1 MNPEDQTQPE
11 DATRELLGAYAL
23 DAVDDVER
31 RRVEKLL
38 AIDGAAQ
45 TELEQFEGVVD
56 ALGDAVEVDPP
67 ASLWTA
73 IQNAID
79 AEDAVD
85 SPAQA
90 SPAQTT
96 SSSSKKL
103 TFRTPVLAAAAVLA
117 VFVIGGAIFVSARQ
131 DNNVPDTIAAMTAM
145 ANDAASKPG
154 SRTGVLSDPQQTM
167 SVKVVVDAQGHG
179 FLMTDPL
186 PALPQDETYQL
197 WAADDGTMISLG
209 MLGSNPQMSLVSID
223 ASVTELALTREPMS
237 GSVSPTHNPMATGS
251 LA

>member
-1 MNPEDQTQPE
+1 MTPEDQKQPE
-11 DATRELLGAYAL
+11 DAARELLGAYAL

-31 RRVEKLL
+31 RRVDRLL
-38 AIDGAAQ
+38 ANDASAQ
-45 TELEQFEGVVD
+45 TELEKFEGVVD

-67 ASLWTA
+67 ASLWA
-73 IQNAID
+73 SIQDAID
-79 AEDAVD
+79 VEGAGNK
-85 SPAQA
+85 A
-90 SPAQTT
+90 SQSLPPKTT
-96 SSSSKKL
+96 SSSRKHL

-117 VFVIGGAIFVSARQ
+117 VFVIGSAIFVSVRKEK
-131 DNNVPDTIAAMTAM
+131 NVPDSIAAMTTM

-154 SRTGVLSDPQQTM
+154 SRTGVLSDPRQTM
-167 SVKVVVDAQGHG
+167 NVKVVVDAQGHG
-179 FLMTDPL
+179 FLMTDQL

-197 WAADDGTMISLG
+197 WAANNGTMISLG
-209 MLGSNPQMSLVSID
+209 MLGSDPQMSLVSID

>member
-1 MNPEDQTQPE
+1 MTPKDQTQPE

-31 RRVEKLL
+31 RRVKKLL
-38 AIDGAAQ
+38 ASDGAAQ
-45 TELEQFEGVVD
+45 TELDQFEGVVD

-79 AEDAVD
+79 ADVAVD
-85 SPAQA
+85 SPTQA

-96 SSSSKKL
+96 SSSSKKWN
-103 TFRTPVLAAAAVLA
+103 FRTPVLAAAAVLA
-117 VFVIGGAIFVSARQ
+117 VFVIGGSIFVSARQ
-131 DNNVPDTIAAMTAM
+131 DNNVPDSIAAMTAM

-186 PALPQDETYQL
+186 PTLPQDETYQL
-197 WAADDGTMISLG
+197 WAANDGTMISLG

-223 ASVTELALTREPMS
+223 ASVTELALTREPVS

>member
-1 MNPEDQTQPE
+1 MTSEDQTQPE

-31 RRVEKLL
+31 RRVERLL
-38 AIDGAAQ
+38 ASDTTVQ
-45 TELEQFEGVVD
+45 SELEQLRLAVD
-56 ALGDAVEVDPP
+56 QLGDAAAVDPP
-67 ASLWTA
+67 AGLWESIQTA
-73 IQNAID
+73 ID
-79 AEDAVD
+79 TESAVD
-85 SPAQA
+85 EPTPSSQPL
-90 SPAQTT
+90 T
-96 SSSSKKL
+96 SSSSRKYW

-117 VFVIGGAIFVSARQ
+117 VFVIGSAIFVGARQ

-154 SRTGVLSDPQQTM
+154 SRTGVLSDPQKTM
-167 SVKVVVDAQGHG
+167 SVQVVVDAQGHG

-197 WAADDGTMISLG
+197 WAANNGTMISLG
-209 MLGSNPQMSLVSID
+209 MLGSNPQMSLVPID
-223 ASVTELALTREPMS
+223 ASVTELALTREPMN
-237 GSVSPTHNPMATGS
+237 GSVSPTNNPMATGS